1 MKIIQLVYSLGPG
14 GAERFVVDLSNELAL
29 QGNDVTLC
37 VLRDDQLGNSG
48 FYKRDL
54 SEKLNY
60 INLKI
65 PEGLRLRNILII
77 NRLIKKLKPEI
88 VHSHLNLVNYVFP
101 LTLIHS
107 KIRFFHTIHSIPKSE
122 VKSSI
127 EYWIRRYFYSRF
139 KMKAITI
146 SEEVSRSFL
155 SYYKFSSY
163 NEIYNGRALPKPT
176 SAFSDVRNEIQKFRD
191 NGSTIFLH
199 IGTCNTAKNQRMLIG
214 AFNKIMENGNSA
226 VLMIIGSGFDSE
238 EGRKLKTLACDKII
252 FLGERHNVSD
262 YLLNADAFCLSS
274 VREGMPIS
282 LIEAFACGCTPIC
295 TPIGGLI
302 NTIKNGET
310 GYLSNSV
317 SEDDYSVAIR
327 AYLESKNKI
336 RKEDLIKYYNQYFS
350 IDECAKKYISLY
362 KMEVTNPSFKVTMKN

>member
-1 MKIIQLVYSLGPG
+1 MKILQLVYSLGPG

-37 VLRDDQLGNSG
+37 VLRDDQKGNSG

-54 SEKLNY
+54 SDKLNY
-60 INLKI
+60 VNLKI
-65 PEGLRLRNILII
+65 PEGLRLSNIGII
-77 NRLIKKLKPEI
+77 NRLVNKLKPDV

-107 KIRFFHTIHSIPKSE
+107 KIKFFHTIHSIPKSE

-127 EYWIRRYFYSRF
+127 EYWIRRLFYSKF

-155 SYYKFSSY
+155 SYYKISSY

-176 SAFSDVRNEIQKFRD
+176 SEFSNVKNDIQKFRD
-191 NGSTIFLH
+191 SGSTIFLH
-199 IGTCNTAKNQRMLIG
+199 IGTCNKAKNQRTLIG
-214 AFNKIMENGNSA
+214 AFNKIMNSEDHA
-226 VLMIIGSGFDSE
+226 LLMIIGSGFDSE
-238 EGRKLKTLACDKII
+238 EGRSLKKLACDKII
-252 FLGERHNVSD
+252 FLGEKHNVSD

-310 GYLSNSV
+310 GYLSKSV
-317 SEDDYSVAIR
+317 SEDDYYVAIR
-327 AYLESKNKI
+327 EYLENKNKI
-336 RKEDLIKYYNQYFS
+336 KREHLIRYYYNYFS
-350 IDECAKKYISLY
+350 IEECAKKYISLY
-362 KMEVTNPSFKVTMKN
+362 KLEVTEPSFKVAMKN

>member
-176 SAFSDVRNEIQKFRD
+176 SAFADVRNEIQKFRD

-214 AFNKIMENGNSA
+214 AFNKIIENGNSG